1 MSYKNLKLIQLSI
14 LINYNKIFI
23 QLNDGNSS
31 ILINAVRG
39 ISDTKNSINGLNLA
53 HNQVKISF
61 HGFFIDKRYLFCN
74 INLLYYVENFYFI
87 TLSLSIILP
96 NNKL

>member
-1 MSYKNLKLIQLSI
+1 MQLSI

-39 ISDTKNSINGLNLA
+39 ISDTKNPMNGINFIQKLA
-53 HNQVKISF
+53 
-61 HGFFIDKRYLFCN
+61 
-74 INLLYYVENFYFI
+74 
-87 TLSLSIILP
+87 
-96 NNKL
+96 NN